1 MSNILRAL
9 AASAILLVVAGDA
22 LAESPEYCRDYAAA
36 AVIKAGENL
45 AFRCGYS
52 GPRWITNYAV
62 HFRWCLAAIRPDTI
76 RERFARRHMIRVCH
90 G

>member
-1 MSNILRAL
+1 MSYVLRAL
-9 AASAILLVVAGDA
+9 AAGAILLAWGGGGF
-22 LAESPEYCRDYAAA
+22 AEAPKYCHDYAAA

-52 GPRWITNYAV
+52 GPRWVTNYAV
-62 HFRWCLAAIRPDTI
+62 HFAWCLGARRPDTI
-76 RERFARRHMIRVCH
+76 HERAVRRRMIVVCH